1 MGFFFQLS
9 RDCNNDRD
17 GMSHSVPVMV
27 SYFVLAL
34 VHPVLVN
41 TPLPI
46 LASPVGGCSV
56 NVCILILNIYILQSS
71 LPVSWERETPI
82 HLTSHN
88 AAKLL

>member
-1 MGFFFQLS
+1 
-9 RDCNNDRD
+9 
-17 GMSHSVPVMV
+17 MSHSVPVMV

-46 LASPVGGCSV
+46 LASPVGCSV
-56 NVCILILNIYILQSS
+56 NVCILILNISMLQSS